1 MSIDQLTQEA
11 LSLPNDL
18 RLQLVETLLAS
29 FEDVI
34 DDAIQ
39 SEWLSEAQRRHDEIR
54 TGSIQPIAG
63 DEALAQVRELLGQ

>member
-18 RLQLVETLLAS
+18 RLQLLETLLAS
-29 FEDVI
+29 FEEVI

-39 SEWLSEAQRRHDEIR
+39 SEWLLEAQKRRDEIR
-54 TGSIQPIAG
+54 MGSVQPIPG

>member
-34 DDAIQ
+34 DDTIQ
-39 SEWLSEAQRRHDEIR
+39 SEWLSEAQRRRDEIR

-63 DEALAQVRELLGQ
+63 DEALAQVRELLG

>member
-39 SEWLSEAQRRHDEIR
+39 SEWLLEAQRRRDEIR
-54 TGSIQPIAG
+54 TGSVEPIAG
-63 DEALAQVRELLGQ
+63 DQALAQVRELLG

>member
-18 RLQLVETLLAS
+18 RLQLVEALLVS
-29 FEDVI
+29 LEDVI

-39 SEWLSEAQRRHDEIR
+39 SEWLLEAQKRRDEIR
-54 TGSIQPIAG
+54 TGLVQPIPG
-63 DEALAQVRELLGQ
+63 DEALAQVRELLG